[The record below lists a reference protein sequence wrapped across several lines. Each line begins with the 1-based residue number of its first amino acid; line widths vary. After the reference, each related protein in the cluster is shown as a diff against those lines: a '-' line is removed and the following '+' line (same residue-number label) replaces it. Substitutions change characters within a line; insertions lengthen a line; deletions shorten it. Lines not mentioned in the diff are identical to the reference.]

1 NSKYVFGD
9 GAGTA
14 AGQSISSLAND
25 NLSWEKTKG
34 VNFGLDF
41 SLFSNRINGNIDYF
55 NTETTDLLWD
65 VTIPEI
71 SGFSSIPSN
80 IGRLKNQGVEITLS
94 TAIIRAENFE
104 WDVNLNFARNTN
116 KIISLL
122 GEDKDNDGKED
133 DLIGSNLFIG
143 KSIGTIY
150 HYEIDGIWQLN
161 DDIMAGYQPGTYRI
175 VDQDGDGK

>member
-1 NSKYVFGD
+1 SGFSKNNKSALFPSIGASWVLSNESFVSISNLEYLKLRGTYGVNGNMTARYSSLARVTADDNSKYVFGD

-25 NLSWEKTKG
+25 NLSWEKTRG

-71 SGFSSIPSN
+71 SGFSSIPS
-80 IGRLKNQGVEITLS
+80 
-94 TAIIRAENFE
+94 
-104 WDVNLNFARNTN
+104 
-116 KIISLL
+116 
-122 GEDKDNDGKED
+122 
-133 DLIGSNLFIG
+133 
-143 KSIGTIY
+143 
-150 HYEIDGIWQLN
+150 
-161 DDIMAGYQPGTYRI
+161 
-175 VDQDGDGK
+175 